1 MLTCQELDGGY
12 APSDI
17 EDLSSEPTYVY
28 QTHAPTKPTINDVDF
43 ENILNSL

>member
-1 MLTCQELDGGY
+1 MLTGQDLDGGY

-28 QTHAPTKPTINDVDF
+28 QTHASKTTINDVDF